1 MDSRFDGCY
10 HFAIK
15 SGSVAIW
22 HAVKPSVFKGFSG
35 GWINSAYSH
44 SIVPMGL
51 GVRSRQTRLMPS
63 TSWVMRS
70 VILCSS
76 A

>member
-44 SIVPMGL
+44 SLL
-51 GVRSRQTRLMPS
+51 G
-63 TSWVMRS
+63 
-70 VILCSS
+70 IIF
-76 A
+76 